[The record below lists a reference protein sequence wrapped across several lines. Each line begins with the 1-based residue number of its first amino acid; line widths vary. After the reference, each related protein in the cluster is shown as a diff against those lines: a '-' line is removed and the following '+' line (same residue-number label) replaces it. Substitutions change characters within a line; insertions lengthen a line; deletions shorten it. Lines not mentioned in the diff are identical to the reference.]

1 MEGMRLKEQQERQEA
16 VRLRQAAPH
25 MSVGNQERDVCFLI
39 LSKDTFYR
47 RRLKISC
54 CFVRSSRSTQKGVPC
69 RENARHQPYKPPRG
83 PLCGQRFGLRA
94 QRS

>member
-25 MSVGNQERDVCFLI
+25 SVGNQERDVCFLI